1 MKDKEKVL
9 EKHQRLSQVAEE
21 LKTHKDLLSNIKRR
35 SNFNVQDVRSK
46 HSSPAKSKPKCIT
59 EVKENENL
67 EIE

>member
-1 MKDKEKVL
+1 MKHKEKVL

-46 HSSPAKSKPKCIT
+46 HSSPTKPRQKAIP
-59 EVKENENL
+59 EIKETDFL
-67 EIE
+67 EIQ